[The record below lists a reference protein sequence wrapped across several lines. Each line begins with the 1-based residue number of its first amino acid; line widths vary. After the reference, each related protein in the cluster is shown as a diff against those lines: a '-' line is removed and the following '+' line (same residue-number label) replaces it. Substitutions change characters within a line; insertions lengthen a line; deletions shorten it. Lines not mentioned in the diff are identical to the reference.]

1 MNKKKTTDKKPD
13 AAQAARTAAA
23 TLEWEKEERRRI
35 RALLKLP
42 MLKRSNFL
50 RVRIGNGSAL

>member
-1 MNKKKTTDKKPD
+1 MNKKKTTKKTLD
-13 AAQAARTAAA
+13 AERTAAA
-23 TLEWEKEERRRI
+23 TLEWETEERRRI

-42 MLKRSNFL
+42 MLKRTNFL

>member
-1 MNKKKTTDKKPD
+1 MNKRKTIKPKPD

-23 TLEWEKEERRRI
+23 TLEWETEERRRI
-35 RALLKLP
+35 RALQKLP
-42 MLKRSNFL
+42 MLKRTNFL